1 MLTLTLTGKPGSLRT
16 DFHYFW
22 GKWVRGFDPAH
33 HCAKCLVGDFER
45 AVSPMWE
52 SKQVLAFSCRPG
64 EIFYLC
70 GVAEPYNWSK
80 NFHLP
85 LEIAPGE
92 KALGTLSNGMQI
104 SVVGAKAIPFTATSA
119 KELYPRRDY
128 RFLSCRNFQF
138 AAHRFG
144 FVPTSP
150 INPQSISRAI
160 GQSIHRYS

>member
-1 MLTLTLTGKPGSLRT
+1 
-16 DFHYFW
+16 
-22 GKWVRGFDPAH
+22 
-33 HCAKCLVGDFER
+33 
-45 AVSPMWE
+45 
-52 SKQVLAFSCRPG
+52 
-64 EIFYLC
+64 
-70 GVAEPYNWSK
+70 VAEPYNWSK

-92 KALGTLSNGMQI
+92 KTLGTLSNGMQI

-144 FVPTSP
+144 FVPTSR
-150 INPQSISRAI
+150 IDPQSISRAI